1 MTPPRPPRPPRRLV
15 VDLASP
21 LAAWRIPPAST
32 QAIRAALGSGWEVVV
47 VQAPATSD
55 GDGGSGTPE
64 AVAAARGAEIYVGY
78 GVPRGVVAAGAG
90 TLKWA
95 HSGTAGVGAS
105 LPHLASSGIVLT
117 NSAAVHAEPIADWTI
132 AAIAYFARG
141 LDRMRE
147 FQAAARW
154 ARREFA
160 DLEVRVR
167 ELGELR
173 LGVLGLGGIGGAIAR
188 RGAALGMSVAGVRR
202 RPARGGPPG
211 VRWVGGLADLPRLAA
226 ESDCFVIAAP
236 HTAETRGAVS
246 RTVLERLPHDAI
258 VVNVSRGTLL
268 DETALLDALDASR
281 VRGAAL
287 DVFAAEP
294 LPAGHPFW
302 RHPRVLVSPH
312 VAAVTARFWER
323 ETGLI
328 VENIRRYLAGSP
340 LANTVD
346 PEAGY

>member
-1 MTPPRPPRPPRRLV
+1 VTPPRRLV

-21 LAAWRIPPAST
+21 LAAWRIPPEAT
-32 QAIRAALGSGWEVVV
+32 QAIREALGPGWEVALVE
-47 VQAPATSD
+47 APAGSD
-55 GDGGSGTPE
+55 GDGGSGSPE
-64 AVAAARGAEIYVGY
+64 AVAAARAAEIYVGY
-78 GVPRGVVAAGAG
+78 GVPPGVVAAGRG

-105 LPHLASSGIVLT
+105 LPHLAGSGVVLT

-132 AAIAYFARG
+132 AAIAYFARA

-147 FQAAARW
+147 FQAAGRW
-154 ARREFA
+154 ARPAFA
-160 DLEVRVR
+160 DLEVPVR
-167 ELGELR
+167 ELAELR

-188 RGAALGMSVAGVRR
+188 RGVALGMSVAGVRR
-202 RPARGGPPG
+202 RPARGGPTG
-211 VRWVGGLADLPRLAA
+211 VRWVGGLDDLSRLAA
-226 ESDCFVIAAP
+226 ESDCLVIAAP

-246 RTVLERLPHDAI
+246 RAVLERLPPDAI

-268 DETALLDALDASR
+268 DETALLDLLDASR
-281 VRGAAL
+281 LRGAAL

-340 LANTVD
+340 LANTVNL
-346 PEAGY
+346 EAGY

>member
-1 MTPPRPPRPPRRLV
+1 VTRRLV

-21 LAAWRIPPAST
+21 FAAWRIPTAAVGT
-32 QAIRAALGSGWEVVV
+32 VGAALGPGWEVVQV
-47 VQAPATSD
+47 HVPG
-55 GDGGSGTPE
+55 GDGGSGSPD
-64 AVAAARGAEIYVGY
+64 AVAAARGAEIYFGY
-78 GVPRGVVAAGAG
+78 AVPAGVAAAGQG
-90 TLKWA
+90 TLRWA
-95 HSGTAGVGAS
+95 HTATAGVGAS
-105 LPHLASSGIVLT
+105 LPSLAGTGIVLT
-117 NSAAVHAEPIADWTI
+117 NSAAVHADPIADWTI
-132 AAIAYFARG
+132 AALAYFARG
-141 LDRMRE
+141 LDRTLA
-147 FQAAARW
+147 FQAAEHW
-154 ARREFA
+154 GTGE
-160 DLEVRVR
+160 LTEVPVRVR
-167 ELGELR
+167 EFAELR

-188 RGAALGMSVAGVRR
+188 RGVALGMSVAGVRR
-202 RPARGGPPG
+202 RPARGGPAG
-211 VRWVGGLADLPRLAA
+211 VRWVGGLGDLARLAA

-236 HTAETRGAVS
+236 QTAETRGAVS
-246 RTVLERLPHDAI
+246 RAVLERLPPDAI

-268 DETALLDALDASR
+268 DETALLDLLDASR
-281 VRGAAL
+281 LRGAAL

>member
-1 MTPPRPPRPPRRLV
+1 MPPV
-15 VDLASP
+15 VAD
-21 LAAWRIPPAST
+21 
-32 QAIRAALGSGWEVVV
+32 AIREALGPGWELVL
-47 VQAPATSD
+47 VQAPAASD
-55 GDGGSGTPE
+55 GDGGSGSPE

-78 GVPRGVVAAGAG
+78 GVPPGVVAAGKG
-90 TLKWA
+90 TLQWA

-105 LPHLASSGIVLT
+105 LPHLAGSGVVLT
-117 NSAAVHAEPIADWTI
+117 NSAAVHAEPIADWAI

-147 FQAAARW
+147 FQAAGQW
-154 ARREFA
+154 GRRAFA

-173 LGVLGLGGIGGAIAR
+173 LGVFGLGGIGGAIAR
-188 RGAALGMSVAGVRR
+188 RGVALGMRVAGVRR
-202 RPARGGPPG
+202 RSARGGPTG

-226 ESDCFVIAAP
+226 ESDCLVIAAP

-246 RTVLERLPHDAI
+246 RAVLERLPHDAI

-268 DETALLDALDASR
+268 DETALLAVLDASR

-340 LANTVD
+340 LTNTVD
-346 PEAGY
+346 LEAGY

>member
-1 MTPPRPPRPPRRLV
+1 M
-15 VDLASP
+15 
-21 LAAWRIPPAST
+21 PPAV
-32 QAIRAALGSGWEVVV
+32 AEAMREALGPGWEVVLV
-47 VQAPATSD
+47 EAPAASD
-55 GDGGSGTPE
+55 GDGGSGSPE
-64 AVAAARGAEIYVGY
+64 AVAVARGAEIYVGY
-78 GVPRGVVAAGAG
+78 GVTPGVVAAGKG

-105 LPHLASSGIVLT
+105 LPHLAGSGVVLT
-117 NSAAVHAEPIADWTI
+117 NSAAVHAEPIADWAI

-147 FQAAARW
+147 FQAAGQW
-154 ARREFA
+154 ARPAFA

-188 RGAALGMSVAGVRR
+188 RGVALGMSVAGVRR
-202 RPARGGPPG
+202 RPARGGPRG
-211 VRWVGGLADLPRLAA
+211 VRWVGGLDDLPRLAA
-226 ESDCFVIAAP
+226 ESDCFVVAAP

-246 RTVLERLPHDAI
+246 RAVLERLPHEAI

-268 DETALLDALDASR
+268 DETALLDLLDGSR
-281 VRGAAL
+281 LRGAGL
-287 DVFAAEP
+287 DVFATEP
-294 LPAGHPFW
+294 LPEGHPFW

-312 VAAVTARFWER
+312 VAAVTSRFWER

-346 PEAGY
+346 LEAGY

>member
-1 MTPPRPPRPPRRLV
+1 
-15 VDLASP
+15 
-21 LAAWRIPPAST
+21 
-32 QAIRAALGSGWEVVV
+32 
-47 VQAPATSD
+47 
-55 GDGGSGTPE
+55 
-64 AVAAARGAEIYVGY
+64 
-78 GVPRGVVAAGAG
+78 
-90 TLKWA
+90 
-95 HSGTAGVGAS
+95 
-105 LPHLASSGIVLT
+105 LPHLRGTHIVLT
-117 NSAAVHAEPIADWTI
+117 NSAGVHAEPIADWVI
-132 AAIAYFARG
+132 AAIGYFARG
-141 LDRMRE
+141 LDRLRE
-147 FQAAARW
+147 FQAADRW
-154 ARREFA
+154 AWAEFA
-160 DLEVRVR
+160 DFAVPVR
-167 ELGELR
+167 ELSELR
-173 LGVLGLGGIGGAIAR
+173 LGVFGLGGIGGAIAR
-188 RGAALGMSVAGVRR
+188 RGIALGMSVAGVRR
-202 RPARGGPPG
+202 RPARGGPKG

-226 ESDCFVIAAP
+226 ESDCLVIAAP

-246 RTVLERLPHDAI
+246 RAVLERLPHDAI

-268 DETALLDALDASR
+268 DETALLAVLDASR

-346 PEAGY
+346 LEAGY

>member
-1 MTPPRPPRPPRRLV
+1 MTPPRRIV

-21 LAAWRIPPAST
+21 VAAWRLPPAAA
-32 QAIRAALGSGWEVVV
+32 QAIREALGPGWEVVL
-47 VQAPATSD
+47 VQAPATAD
-55 GDGGSGTPE
+55 GDGGSETPE
-64 AVAAARGAEIYVGY
+64 AVAAALGAEIYVGF
-78 GVPRGVVAAGAG
+78 GVPPGVVAAGKG
-90 TLKWA
+90 TLRWA
-95 HSGTAGVGAS
+95 HSGTAGVGPG
-105 LPHLASSGIVLT
+105 LPQLLAGSGVVLT

-147 FQAAARW
+147 FQAAGRW

-302 RHPRVLVSPH
+302 LHPRVLVSPH

>member
-1 MTPPRPPRPPRRLV
+1 MTPPRRLV

-21 LAAWRIPPAST
+21 LAAWRVPPETT
-32 QAIRAALGSGWEVVV
+32 QAIRDALGPDWEVVI

-64 AVAAARGAEIYVGY
+64 AVAAARGAEIYLGY
-78 GVPRGVVAAGAG
+78 GVPPGVVAAGRERG

-95 HSGTAGVGAS
+95 HTGTAGVGTTV
-105 LPHLASSGIVLT
+105 PHLAGTGIVLT

-141 LDRMRE
+141 LNRMRE
-147 FQAAARW
+147 FQAAGQW
-154 ARREFA
+154 ARAAFA
-160 DLEVRVR
+160 DLQIPVR
-167 ELGELR
+167 ELGQLR
-173 LGVLGLGGIGGAIAR
+173 LGVFGLGGIGGAIAR
-188 RGAALGMSVAGVRR
+188 RAVALGMSVAGVRAH
-202 RPARGGPPG
+202 PARGGPPG
-211 VRWVGGLADLPRLAA
+211 VRWVGGPGELSRLAA
-226 ESDCFVIAAP
+226 ESDCLVIAAP
-236 HTAETRGAVS
+236 HTNETRGAVS
-246 RTVLERLPHDAI
+246 RAVLERLPRDAM

-268 DETALLDALDASR
+268 DETALLDLLNAAR
-281 VRGAAL
+281 IRGAAL
-287 DVFAAEP
+287 DVFSTEP

-312 VAAVTARFWER
+312 VAGVTARFWER

-328 VENIRRYLAGSP
+328 VENLRRYLAGSP

>member
-1 MTPPRPPRPPRRLV
+1 MSRRLV

-21 LAAWRIPPAST
+21 HAAWRVPPST
-32 QAIRAALGSGWEVVV
+32 VATIRAALGPGWAVVEVP
-47 VQAPATSD
+47 APTPAD
-55 GDGGSGTPE
+55 GPGTPE
-64 AVAAARGAEIYVGY
+64 AIAAARGAEIYLGHV
-78 GVPRGVVAAGAG
+78 VPADVAKAGRG
-90 TLKWA
+90 TLRWA
-95 HSGTAGVGAS
+95 HTVTAGVAPS
-105 LPHLASSGIVLT
+105 LPHLAGTGIVLT
-117 NSAAVHAEPIADWTI
+117 NSAAIHAEPIADWTL

-147 FQAAARW
+147 FQAAGRW
-154 ARREFA
+154 AWAEFTGFEVPVREF
-160 DLEVRVR
+160 
-167 ELGELR
+167 GELR
-173 LGVLGLGGIGGAIAR
+173 LGVFGLGGIGGAIAR
-188 RGAALGMSVAGVRR
+188 RGVALGMSVAGVRR
-202 RPARGGPPG
+202 RPTRGGPTG
-211 VRWVGGLADLPRLAA
+211 VRWVGGLGDLPRLAA

-246 RTVLERLPHDAI
+246 RAVLERLPPDAV

-281 VRGAAL
+281 LRGAAL
-287 DVFAAEP
+287 DVFDAEP
-294 LPAGHPFW
+294 LPAGHAFW

-346 PEAGY
+346 LEAGY